1 MFELNLLNTLLLLG
15 TGIVTGALNVIAG
28 GGSFLSLPVLIFLG
42 LPPTLANGTNR
53 VAILLQNV
61 GAVWGF
67 HRHRVLDWRLGLLA
81 AVPAAVGGIV
91 GSYAALA
98 VGDDAFRKILAFLMV
113 VISLWTL
120 WDPLKKKGRV
130 GGLSGPP
137 VLSPGLRWGL
147 GAGFFLV
154 GVYGGFVQA
163 GVGFL
168 ILTATTLVG
177 LDLVRGNALKVLV
190 ILIFTGISLVIFAAE
205 GQVRWIPGLLL
216 AVGTVAGGLLGVR
229 LTVLKGHQWVKAVV
243 TAAVVLFALKL
254 WLAP

>member
-1 MFELNLLNTLLLLG
+1 MFELTLVNALLLF
-15 TGIVTGALNVIAG
+15 VTGLATGSLNVIAG
-28 GGSFLSLPVLIFLG
+28 GGSFLSLPMLIFLG

-67 HRHRVLDWRLGLLA
+67 HRHRVLDWKLGLLA
-81 AVPAAVGGIV
+81 AVPAALGGVV
-91 GSYAALA
+91 GSFIALA
-98 VGDDAFRKILAFLMV
+98 VGDDAFRRILAFLMV

-120 WDPLKKKGRV
+120 WDPLKKKVKV
-130 GGLSGPP
+130 GGFKPP
-137 VLSPGLRWGL
+137 ELGTGMRWGL

-154 GVYGGFVQA
+154 GLYGGFVQA

-168 ILTATTLVG
+168 VLTATTLVG

-190 ILIFTGISLVIFAAE
+190 ILIFTGISLGIFAAS
-205 GQVRWIPGLLL
+205 GQVSWVPGLLL
-216 AVGTVAGGLLGVR
+216 AVGTILGGLVGVR
-229 LTVLKGHQWVKAVV
+229 LTVLKGHRWVKAVV
-243 TAAVVLFALKL
+243 TAAVVIFALKL